1 VLLVTGCWAGCQAV
15 GCVDTITEAIL
26 PASNAVRRIPADSA
40 SVLGLG
46 GLLLVTFYIGRVR
59 SSSPRPWVAQRE
71 GLKRSSPLPPPIRK
85 PALPAASPCHNPL

>member
-1 VLLVTGCWAGCQAV
+1 M
-15 GCVDTITEAIL
+15 
-26 PASNAVRRIPADSA
+26 
-40 SVLGLG
+40 
-46 GLLLVTFYIGRVR
+46 VTFYIGRVR